1 MPVIGFWGFICAQKL
16 QGGQFWKKC
25 CRRLRLTQI
34 PKIQQLTTCD
44 LWFHWNEKLRF
55 WQVWNEV
62 SHVPDPFS
70 VGRVCFAV
78 SLVDFQA
85 EEGVPPWPGS
95 IFWLAECVPPRPG
108 SIFSHQSMFRHV
120 PGRFPVGRVCSANFR
135 VDFPLFSQNALRK
148 KNQTSKI

>member
-1 MPVIGFWGFICAQKL
+1 MPIIGFWEFICAQKL

-62 SHVPDPFS
+62 SCFDNLANLFPGWNTRRNTSECILVNLCYGSFPSVFKNTDKKVLLSNFVVEDEGPEKGIINPFPDGKVIFDAITIF
-70 VGRVCFAV
+70 FA
-78 SLVDFQA
+78 
-85 EEGVPPWPGS
+85 
-95 IFWLAECVPPRPG
+95 
-108 SIFSHQSMFRHV
+108 
-120 PGRFPVGRVCSANFR
+120 
-135 VDFPLFSQNALRK
+135 
-148 KNQTSKI
+148 